1 MLKKIKILPFIIC
14 IIPTFIQH
22 FSQFDTNLNV
32 VAKKFEK
39 NLKNLQNLNKINNIF
54 NNFSL

>member
-14 IIPTFIQH
+14 IIPTFIRH
-22 FSQFDTNLNV
+22 FSQFDTNFNV
-32 VAKKFEK
+32 VGKKFEK